1 MRPAHG
7 ADAPRQFE
15 AVNVGHVIVG
25 HHEADIGIGL
35 QDFERLGAA
44 ICQADAEIIAL
55 EAARKQRPRR
65 RAVINDQHMVAV
77 VGEKAADG
85 FRQHIHGENIVLQ
98 DIIDHIL
105 GDQRFAR
112 PLVKGAGEN
121 DGRDRKIDQIFQRL
135 ALFRPRQVDVG
146 NRQRHRFGRMFVT
159 GLQLLEIAAHFHG
172 NAQ

>member
-1 MRPAHG
+1 
-7 ADAPRQFE
+7 
-15 AVNVGHVIVG
+15 
-25 HHEADIGIGL
+25 
-35 QDFERLGAA
+35 
-44 ICQADAEIIAL
+44 
-55 EAARKQRPRR
+55 
-65 RAVINDQHMVAV
+65 MVAV

-135 ALFRPRQVDVG
+135 TLFRPRQVDVG

-159 GLQLLEIAAHFHG
+159 GLQLFKRAAHLHG
-172 NAQ
+172 NAQHLLETQGHHLGEHVAVFRQQNAVVGERHARILHARNAQEIHSAPIPHRMSGKDSRLIFQND